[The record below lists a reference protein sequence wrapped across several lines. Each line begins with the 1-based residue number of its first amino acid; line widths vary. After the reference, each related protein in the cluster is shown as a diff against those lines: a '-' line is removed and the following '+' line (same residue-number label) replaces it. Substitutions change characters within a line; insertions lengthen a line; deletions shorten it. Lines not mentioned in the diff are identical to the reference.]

1 MATLCA
7 RLTHCDPWHA
17 IGTRCM
23 PRLLISVSFTLL
35 ACRLLLIIFVVII
48 FSVLFFDFCFVFVG
62 YLSKHAT
69 FGCRVAAVVSLR
81 YAAGLLKCNQRRKLS
96 QLCVNVYM
104 CVAVCLRMRLLTI
117 RRSCSKP
124 PSKLCAAFVSNTR
137 PSRHPL
143 LSFTVPPSVR
153 QTIVVVFVVIVG
165 SYQLPVASC
174 KYVAKTDACHCTKL
188 ATGLESHQQLL
199 KESQMLLTCCCCCC
213 CCRCCCE

>member
-1 MATLCA
+1 MACHWHAMHA
-7 RLTHCDPWHA
+7 RLPFS
-17 IGTRCM
+17 
-23 PRLLISVSFTLL
+23 LSFTLL

-69 FGCRVAAVVSLR
+69 FGCRVAAAVSQR

-96 QLCVNVYM
+96 QLRVNMCV
-104 CVAVCLRMRLLTI
+104 CVAVCHRMKLMTI

-153 QTIVVVFVVIVG
+153 QTIVVVVIAG

-174 KYVAKTDACHCTKL
+174 KSVAKTDACHCTKL

-213 CCRCCCE
+213 CHCCSE

>member
-1 MATLCA
+1 MPLA
-7 RLTHCDPWHA
+7 RDDACPDVSPSHPPLHCLRA
-17 IGTRCM
+17 GFCLLFLLLLSLVFYFLIFALFFR
-23 PRLLISVSFTLL
+23 RLLKQTCNIWLPRCRCCISEIRGGLIKMQSAQEAVSV
-35 ACRLLLIIFVVII
+35 ACKCVCV
-48 FSVLFFDFCFVFVG
+48 SV
-62 YLSKHAT
+62 
-69 FGCRVAAVVSLR
+69 
-81 YAAGLLKCNQRRKLS
+81 
-96 QLCVNVYM
+96 CV
-104 CVAVCLRMRLLTI
+104 VAVCHRKRLLTI

-153 QTIVVVFVVIVG
+153 QTIVVVVAVIVG

-174 KYVAKTDACHCTKL
+174 KSVAKTDACHCTKL

-213 CCRCCCE
+213 CCCRCCCE

>member
-1 MATLCA
+1 M
-7 RLTHCDPWHA
+7 
-17 IGTRCM
+17 
-23 PRLLISVSFTLL
+23 
-35 ACRLLLIIFVVII
+35 
-48 FSVLFFDFCFVFVG
+48 
-62 YLSKHAT
+62 
-69 FGCRVAAVVSLR
+69 
-81 YAAGLLKCNQRRKLS
+81 
-96 QLCVNVYM
+96 CVCQCV
-104 CVAVCLRMRLLTI
+104 CVVAVCHRKRLLTI

-153 QTIVVVFVVIVG
+153 QTIAVVVG

-174 KYVAKTDACHCTKL
+174 KSVAKTDACHCTKL

-213 CCRCCCE
+213 CCCRCCCEWCCCRRGCCCGNCCCCCCCALISSCRARSLRLCRTSHRKFDWLANFT